1 MYRFL
6 MVDDEE
12 TVRRGFETRIDWEG
26 AGFEF
31 LPPCENGRDAIA
43 AMDRLEPD
51 VVLTDICMPFADG
64 ISVAAHAAAEHPE
77 TVVVVLSGFDE
88 FRYAQE
94 AIRHKVFDYILKPVT
109 ARDLSALLLRVKAK
123 LDARAHL
130 ARDEAELRASAG
142 KSRSLG
148 RERSLAEF
156 LASPGTAWAPKNP
169 EELFGFDPAGLA
181 CAAILAE
188 DRRSVEDRR
197 GAEGAAALRERFARV
212 FEASQKVAVFF
223 PEEGSLGALVFER
236 DPERCGRQAEYY
248 AAQLVAAEPRSAE
261 PRSTEPRSAE
271 PPSTEPPCVGLG
283 WSYRDW
289 RDAPRSYDEA
299 RSALAYRLV
308 RDPPGPFRYPRSS
321 DDDRAAVAEAAA
333 RMERLLFALRTGAVE
348 QVSAL
353 AGGFIGALAASD
365 LSPLRIRHE
374 MQEFF
379 ARALDELGELG
390 VSAASVAEELGCDY
404 YEYVQGIDSR
414 ERVLGAIDRIVGL
427 SARVNATRGFNQS
440 EWKILDFKEYV
451 ERHYA
456 DPKLWIRTVAEAL
469 SISESYLSKI
479 LRRQLRCSFVE
490 YLSNFRVS
498 RARALLE
505 STDLMTY
512 EIANAVGYPDAG
524 YFSAVFKRLTDLTPT
539 EYRAA
544 IRRGL
549 ASEEGALEPRAAGR
563 PVS

>member
-1 MYRFL
+1 

-31 LPPCENGRDAIA
+31 LPPCENGRDAIE
-43 AMDRLEPD
+43 AMDRLKPD
-51 VVLTDICMPFADG
+51 VVLTDICMPFEDG

-123 LDARAHL
+123 LDARDRL
-130 ARDEAELRASAG
+130 ASDEAEPHASSG
-142 KSRSLG
+142 YSRKLG
-148 RERSLAEF
+148 RERYLAEF
-156 LASPGTAWAPKNP
+156 LASPVAAWAPKNP

-181 CAAILAE
+181 CAVILAE
-188 DRRSVEDRR
+188 DRRGAEDRR
-197 GAEGAAALRERFARV
+197 SAEDRQSAEGAAALRERFGRV
-212 FEASQKVAVFF
+212 FGVSQKVAVFF
-223 PEEGSLGALVFER
+223 PEEGSLGALVFDR
-236 DPERCGRQAEYY
+236 DPERCGRQADYY
-248 AAQLVAAEPRSAE
+248 AGQLIAAEQSSAEPAAAEPAAAAGE
-261 PRSTEPRSAE
+261 G
-271 PPSTEPPCVGLG
+271 PPSVGIG

-321 DDDRAAVAEAAA
+321 DDDRAAVAEASQ
-333 RMERLLFALRTGAVE
+333 RMERLLFALRTGAAE
-348 QVSAL
+348 QVPVL
-353 AGGFIGALAASD
+353 AGAFIGSLAASD

-414 ERVLGAIDRIVGL
+414 ARVLEAIDRIVGL

-479 LRRQLRCSFVE
+479 LRRQLKCSFVE
-490 YLSNFRVS
+490 YLTGFRVS

-512 EIANAVGYPDAG
+512 EIADAVGYPDAG
-524 YFSAVFKRLTDLTPT
+524 YFGAVFKRLTDLTPT

-549 ASEEGALEPRAAGR
+549 ASEEGASEPQAAGR